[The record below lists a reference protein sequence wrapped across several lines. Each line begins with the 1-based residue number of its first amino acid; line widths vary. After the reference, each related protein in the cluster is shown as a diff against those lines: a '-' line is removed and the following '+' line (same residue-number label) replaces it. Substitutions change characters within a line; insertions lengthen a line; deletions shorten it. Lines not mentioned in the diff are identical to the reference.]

1 MRTPDNKRQ
10 IFTSPIYGRA
20 EVERLAQ
27 ALADMH
33 PDRLFAQDGRLV
45 WLNEGRL
52 APVTRQFMS
61 ELVAKTFAGVRPT
74 CSHDGVWQV
83 AYHPLSVSG
92 QEATDIADALLKRVA
107 VAQSEPKKIPERTQD
122 EIRYRFKTGE
132 PVPTLAAAY
141 GVDVGAIRA
150 VVQASQ

>member
-1 MRTPDNKRQ
+1 MNTPDGRQ
-10 IFTSPIYGRA
+10 IFTSPIYGRG
-20 EVERLAQ
+20 EIERLAQ

-74 CSHDGVWQV
+74 CSSDGVWQV
-83 AYHPLSVSG
+83 AYHPLNING
-92 QEATDIADALLKRVA
+92 QESTDIVDTLLKRVA
-107 VAQSEPKKIPERTQD
+107 TAQSEPKKISERTRS
-122 EIRYRFKTGE
+122 ELLFRYRQGE
-132 PVPTLAAAY
+132 PLQQLSSVY
-141 GVDVGAIRA
+141 GYDVAAIRS
-150 VVQASQ
+150 VVQAGQ